1 MVIFHNTLLNS
12 FHQHFRFA
20 NAEKLTKNARAT
32 SWIRGIVWLI
42 VMNTDSSVGVCGDGE
57 PVALTAP
64 TGTIKS
70 PGYDRGQY
78 PNNAVCRWLIVAPS
92 NGVRIR

>member
-1 MVIFHNTLLNS
+1 
-12 FHQHFRFA
+12 
-20 NAEKLTKNARAT
+20 
-32 SWIRGIVWLI
+32 
-42 VMNTDSSVGVCGDGE
+42 MNTDSSVGVCGDGE